1 MPCKPSLWARLVP
14 SPPPRSWCGVTCTDT
29 GAGGWVDKSK
39 CQASC
44 NSNATRD
51 SKEYLGYIGAVIAV
65 LCFGSNFVPVKQYE
79 TGDGERG
86 VAGYPISGWLA

>member
-1 MPCKPSLWARLVP
+1 MSHLH
-14 SPPPRSWCGVTCTDT
+14 CTDT
-29 GAGGWVDKSK
+29 GGGGWIDKNK

-51 SKEYLGYIGAVIAV
+51 SKEYLGYIGALVAV

-86 VAGYPISGWLA
+86 WGVVVGGERGVAGVVRG